1 MTTIYILKTLLLTS
15 DLTKMPKLKMQQH
28 KIKNNITPVILRLSI
43 LFILGVFTLKYLTDF
58 SYLKSIICVLP
69 PVLIPL
75 VHVIWKNKQK
85 NQT

>member
-1 MTTIYILKTLLLTS
+1 M
-15 DLTKMPKLKMQQH
+15 
-28 KIKNNITPVILRLSI
+28 KNNIPLVILRLSI

-75 VHVIWKNKQK
+75 VHVFWKNKQK
-85 NQT
+85 IKRNQKPQ

>member
-1 MTTIYILKTLLLTS
+1 M
-15 DLTKMPKLKMQQH
+15 
-28 KIKNNITPVILRLSI
+28 KNNIPLVILRLSI

-75 VHVIWKNKQK
+75 VHVFFWKKKQK
-85 NQT
+85 IKRNQKPQ